1 MIKGGVMMALNPD
14 FNIGDKV
21 LHKDIIS
28 AFKCGNMGG
37 MLPSNKTKTM
47 VIISDY
53 TKGLY
58 QDKWKNGVLHYT
70 GTGKIGDQQISG
82 NPGYKN
88 GILYNSQTNDM
99 EIHLFEVLESAVY
112 TYCGVVV
119 LDGEPYQEI
128 QKDDNEKDRKVWMF
142 PMRPVNDISSIIPES
157 QKDYHSQKKVINEI
171 AKTEQ
176 IADLELLE
184 EVESAQE
191 NELPA
196 SVNYIPVPVNR
207 PDPLAH
213 EGNISYPRNKD
224 TSLRALKRANYTCEI
239 DITHPSFIRKSNG
252 TNYTEPHH
260 LVPMAEQGC
269 FECSLDVQAN
279 IVSLCSNCHK
289 RLHYGKDPE
298 LLLKQLYDERKE
310 DMKAAGIVVS
320 YEELLVMYM

>member
-1 MIKGGVMMALNPD
+1 MALNPE
-14 FNIGDKV
+14 FKIGDQV
-21 LHKDIIS
+21 LHKNIIS

-58 QDKWKNGVLHYT
+58 HDKWKSGVLHYT
-70 GTGKIGDQQISG
+70 GTGKVGDQQITG

-88 GILYNSQTNDM
+88 GILYNSKTNGM

-119 LDGEPYQEI
+119 LDADPYQEM
-128 QKDDNEKDRKVWMF
+128 QKDDNAKDRKVWMF

-157 QKDYHSQKKVINEI
+157 QKNLQIQNQVTKKKIAEI
-171 AKTEQ
+171 EKR
-176 IADLELLE
+176 ADLELLE

-196 SVNYIPVPVNR
+196 IVDYIPVPVNR
-207 PDPLAH
+207 PDPVMH
-213 EGNISYPRNKD
+213 EGNTSYPRNKD
-224 TSLRALKRANYTCEI
+224 TSLKALKRANYACEI
-239 DITHPSFIRKSNG
+239 DVSHPSFIRKSNG

-260 LVPMAEQGC
+260 LVPMAEQGR

-298 LLLKQLYDERKE
+298 LLLKQLYEERKE
-310 DMKAAGIVVS
+310 ELKAAGITIS
-320 YEELLVMYM
+320 YKELLAMYK

>member
-1 MIKGGVMMALNPD
+1 MALKPV
-14 FNIGDKV
+14 FKVGDQV
-21 LHKDIIS
+21 SHKDIIS
-28 AFKCGNMGG
+28 TYKCGNTGG

-58 QDKWKNGVLHYT
+58 HDKWVEGVLHYT
-70 GTGKIGDQQISG
+70 GTGKVGDQQITG

-88 GILYNSQTNDM
+88 GILYNSKTNDK
-99 EIHLFEVLESAVY
+99 EIHLFIVLKSTVY
-112 TYCGVVV
+112 TYCGAVV
-119 LDGEPYQEI
+119 LDGDPYQEI
-128 QKDDNEKDRKVWMF
+128 QKDDNDKDRKVWMF
-142 PMRPVNDISSIIPES
+142 PMRPINDISSIIPES
-157 QKDYHSQKKVINEI
+157 QKDYQLQNQVVKNKIAEI
-171 AKTEQ
+171 EKR
-176 IADLELLE
+176 ADLELLE

-196 SVNYIPVPVNR
+196 TVDYIPVPANR
-207 PDPLAH
+207 PDPVMH

-224 TSLRALKRANYTCEI
+224 TSLKALKRANYACEI
-239 DITHPSFIRKSNG
+239 DVSHPSFIRKSNG

-260 LVPMAEQGC
+260 LVPMAEQGH

-310 DMKAAGIVVS
+310 DMMAAGIAIS
-320 YEELLVMYM
+320 YEELLNMYK

>member
-1 MIKGGVMMALNPD
+1 MALNPD
-14 FNIGDKV
+14 FNIGDQV

-28 AFKCGNMGG
+28 TFKCGNMGG

-58 QDKWKNGVLHYT
+58 QDKWKKGVLHYT

-119 LDGEPYQEI
+119 LDGDPYQEI
-128 QKDDNEKDRKVWMF
+128 QKDDNDKDRNVWMF
-142 PMRPVNDISSIIPES
+142 PMKPINDISSIIPEN
-157 QKDYHSQKKVINEI
+157 QKEYKLQNQITKKKIAEI
-171 AKTEQ
+171 EKS
-176 IADLELLE
+176 ADLELLE

-191 NELPA
+191 NELP
-196 SVNYIPVPVNR
+196 VTVDYIPVLVNR
-207 PDPLAH
+207 PDPVMQ

-224 TSLRALKRANYTCEI
+224 TSLKALKRANYACEI
-239 DITHPSFIRKSNG
+239 DVSHLSFIRKSNG

-260 LVPMAEQGC
+260 LVPMAEQGR

-289 RLHYGKDPE
+289 RFHYGKDPE
-298 LLLKQLYDERKE
+298 LLLKKLYDERKE
-310 DMKAAGIVVS
+310 DMKAAGIVIS